1 MKQGKTISMKAIKT
15 VVCAADDHTVNVG
28 RAVSDQRSLSSQV
41 RSKLRNNGQTA
52 SSLINVSSP
61 SDDTVRLAG
70 FVSNDGIRQEAE
82 RLAYQVEGVRFVV
95 NTLEKKRLRKEPFLQ
110 REVD

>member
-1 MKQGKTISMKAIKT
+1 LVLKHETGKDNKYESNQDCSLCGISVT
-15 VVCAADDHTVNVG
+15 DSRLCH
-28 RAVSDQRSLSSQV
+28 
-41 RSKLRNNGQTA
+41 GQTA

-95 NTLEKKRLRKEPFLQ
+95 NTLELQ
-110 REVD
+110 

>member
-1 MKQGKTISMKAIKT
+1 MKAIKT
-15 VVCAADDHTVNVG
+15 VVCAASVLLTAGCASNSGPVVITDDHTVNVG

-95 NTLEKKRLRKEPFLQ
+95 NTLELQ
-110 REVD
+110 